1 MIKRLRPTTLLGLAC
16 AVVIAILFLIG
27 RFSGVIVDWLWFGEL
42 DASVLFTRVLLLKLA
57 LGSLAGLIAFLF
69 LGSNFYI
76 AFKRALRNG
85 LCIES
90 GNGTS
95 VIRILPEDN
104 MRIPSMLL
112 RWGAWLFAA
121 FASTLFTL
129 YFTTQWDIVLRYI
142 WSGPVGSADPI
153 YTKDIGFYLFE
164 LPFLEVL
171 QNSLTFLAFLA
182 FAAVLFLALLTGFI
196 RQNGEGFARPR
207 HATLGHLTLTF
218 VLFLAGFA
226 WGYALDRYEL
236 LYSSAGV
243 VQGAGYTELHV
254 VRIAL
259 WVMVA
264 ASVALGLMAIYAYW
278 RDRTRL
284 AVWGAAAY
292 FGIMIVALLAAPL
305 LIQNLIV
312 EPNELELE
320 TPFIEHEI
328 AMTREAYGINALEE
342 RSYPALTNLTLKK
355 VRANQQTLSNI
366 RLWDWRPLL
375 RTFRQLQE
383 IRLYYQFYEV
393 DIDRYQLNGEYRQV
407 MLAARE
413 LAPQLPERAD
423 TWVNRTLQF
432 THGYGLVMS
441 LASQEGGEGTPTLLI
456 QDLPPQ
462 GPPGL
467 DVTKPA
473 IFYGENMPGY
483 RIVNTGVQELDY
495 PKGDEN
501 VYTSYAGTGGMLLDT
516 FWKKLL
522 FAWEFGDINILF
534 SDYLQPDSRLQ
545 LYRRV
550 QKRIGRLA
558 PFLQLDSDPY
568 LVLNEGRLY
577 WIQDAYTTSERYP
590 YSEPYHQGINYI
602 RNSVKIVVDAY
613 DGTVRFYVMQ
623 PDEPVLQVYRRA
635 FPGIFRPLAE
645 MPAGLRDHLRYPE
658 DLFRIQVDKYN
669 RYHMTVPQVF
679 YNNEDLWTLP
689 NEKYAG
695 DPMAM
700 DPYYILMRLPQED
713 RLEFL
718 LMLPLTPQNRDNM
731 IAWVA
736 ARCDEPDY
744 GRLLV
749 YKLPK
754 EKLIFGPMQV
764 EAMIDQDPVISRQ
777 LSLWD
782 QRGSQVIRGNL
793 LVIPLDHSFMYVEP
807 VYLIAEGN
815 NIPQL
820 RRVIVAYGDRVAMEP
835 TLKQAVAA
843 VFGKTLEVSPQT
855 MAQKEGGVETTMG
868 LGQARTQLEK
878 AQKALQEG
886 DWQGF
891 GRAMGELQN
900 LLKKEGEP
908 KP

>member
-1 MIKRLRPTTLLGLAC
+1 MLKRLRSSIIGLIC
-16 AVVIAILFLIG
+16 AGVIAILFLLG

-42 DASVLFTRVLLLKLA
+42 DASVLFSRVLLLKIT
-57 LGSLAGLIAFLF
+57 LGLLAGLIAFVF

-95 VIRILPEDN
+95 VIRVFPDDN

-121 FASTLFTL
+121 FASTLFIV

-142 WSGPVGSADPI
+142 WSGSVGRTDPI
-153 YTKDIGFYLFE
+153 YAKDIGFYLFK

-171 QNSLTFLAFLA
+171 QNSLTSLAFLA
-182 FAAVLFLALLTGFI
+182 FAAVVSLALLTGFI
-196 RQNGEGFARPR
+196 RRNGEGFAPPR
-207 HATLGHLTLTF
+207 HDTLGHLTLTF
-218 VLFLAGFA
+218 VLFLGGYA

-264 ASVALGLMAIYAYW
+264 ASVALGLMAIYSY
-278 RDRTRL
+278 RSDRPRL
-284 AVWGAAAY
+284 AVWGAATY

-320 TPFIEHEI
+320 TPFIEYEI

-342 RSYPALTNLTLKK
+342 RSYPALTDLTLKK
-355 VRANQQTLSNI
+355 VRANQQTLRNV

-375 RTFRQLQE
+375 KTFRQLQE

-393 DIDRYQLNGEYRQV
+393 DIDRYQLDGEYRQV

-441 LASQEGGEGTPTLLI
+441 LASQEGGEGTPTFLL

-462 GPPGL
+462 GSPGL
-467 DVTKPA
+467 DVTQPA

-495 PKGDEN
+495 PKGDDN
-501 VYTSYAGTGGMLLDT
+501 VYTSYAGTGGIRLDN

-522 FAWEFGDINILF
+522 FAWDLGDINILL
-534 SDYLQPDSRLQ
+534 SGYLHPDSRLQ

-550 QKRIGRLA
+550 QERIGRLA

-590 YSEPYHQGINYI
+590 YSEPYHRGINYI

-613 DGTVRFYVMQ
+613 DGSVRFYVMQ
-623 PDEPVLQVYRRA
+623 PDEPVLQVYRKA

-645 MPAGLRDHLRYPE
+645 MPAGLRGHLRYPE

-695 DPMAM
+695 DPLAM
-700 DPYYILMRLPQED
+700 DPYYILMRLPQEE

-754 EKLIFGPMQV
+754 EKLILGPMQV

-843 VFGKTLEVSPQT
+843 VFGETLEDSSQT
-855 MAQKEGGVETTMG
+855 KALTEGAAGAPMG
-868 LGQARTQLEK
+868 LDQARTRFDE

-891 GRAMGELQN
+891 GRAMGELQK
-900 LLKKEGEP
+900 LLNNNEEQ